1 MGWESSTLG
10 GNKCSKHFV
19 WIPQMMGPLWRRRY
33 RWEDN
38 IKMDLRVRECEDV
51 NLLQLAQD
59 RIRLQACVNVAMSF
73 RVS

>member
-1 MGWESSTLG
+1 
-10 GNKCSKHFV
+10 
-19 WIPQMMGPLWRRRY
+19 MMGPLWRRRY